1 MAEVRGVPPVSAE
14 QLRKELRQRIAQVHP
29 DLRVIADDFMG
40 LASPIDLLAV
50 NGRGEIFLLLL
61 ALEGEDDAALLT
73 RALAQRAWAGPRVRD
88 WAKLAP
94 DLELA
99 ADAPVRAI
107 LLAPSFG
114 VETRAA
120 ASSLRAGAIE
130 LIRFVSVRAGAERG
144 LLLEPVDERAGRRT
158 RPPARSRKPPVVDPD
173 KPLPEFRSRLTDAD
187 LGAKPA
193 QDDDSES

>member
-1 MAEVRGVPPVSAE
+1 MAEVRGILPVSAV
-14 QLRKELRQRIAQVHP
+14 QLRRDVRQRIAQIDP
-29 DLRVIADDFMG
+29 DLRIIADDFMG
-40 LASPIDLLAV
+40 LASPIDLMAV
-50 NGRGEIFLLLL
+50 NGRGGVVLILL

-88 WAKLAP
+88 WANLAP

-120 ASSLRAGAIE
+120 ANSLRGGAIE
-130 LIRFVSVRAGAERG
+130 LIRFVSVRAGSERG
-144 LLLEPVDERAGRRT
+144 LLLEPVGDGAGRRAR
-158 RPPARSRKPPVVDPD
+158 RPAESRKPPARKPNR
-173 KPLPEFRSRLTDAD
+173 PLPRFRSQLTDAD

-193 QDDDSES
+193 QADDSES